1 MKLYFKRL
9 NGAVE
14 QERFAINLL
23 TLYSSTLKKQK
34 KTKPKEKQTKKPFYS
49 PYFMWSRANSYEISR
64 CCKSA
69 K

>member
-34 KTKPKEKQTKKPFYS
+34 KTKPKEKQKKKTLLFTLFYVVQGQQLWNIK
-49 PYFMWSRANSYEISR
+49 ML
-64 CCKSA
+64 
-69 K
+69 

>member
-34 KTKPKEKQTKKPFYS
+34 KTKPKETNKKNLLFTLFYVVQGQQL
-49 PYFMWSRANSYEISR
+49 
-64 CCKSA
+64 
-69 K
+69 